1 MQTRPMIDLHCHIL
15 PGMDDGSPDVETSF
29 AMLRRQAEQG
39 IGAVCATSH
48 YYAWQNDI
56 ETFCERRAAALQKLL
71 DAWPEERLPRVIPAA
86 EVAFFTGI
94 SACPDLGRLC
104 IQGTKTLLLEM
115 PFTEW
120 NDFQVEEVSALVLD
134 RGFQVVLVHPERF
147 CASRGNRDRLRE
159 LEELPVAVQVNAETL
174 IRWRTRRLGLQLLR
188 EAQLPLL
195 ASDCHNLTTRPTNL
209 DEGRKITGRKLGD
222 IFLDKIDQNAGR
234 LLQPAA
240 EKGTP

>member
-15 PGMDDGSPDVETSF
+15 PGMDDGSPDVETSL

-134 RGFQVVLVHPERF
+134 RGFHVVLVHPERF

-195 ASDCHNLTTRPTNL
+195 ASDCHNLTTRPPNL
-209 DEGRKITGRKLGD
+209 AEGRKVAARKLGED
-222 IFLDKIDQNAGR
+222 FLMKMDQSAGW
-234 LLQPAA
+234 LIQPEA
-240 EKGTP
+240 EKVVP